1 MGVSSTRVGDH
12 RGSARTVQFLSNF
25 FHDHPHSEV
34 RAFRRIPHFPHTSH
48 KYFGQLSYSCATA
61 GSYCGRFG
69 PFSSIVFL
77 SFPGWQWS
85 AFSVGSI
92 PSQPLH
98 VFLASPSPS
107 PSYIFI
113 SSPRPHISFPID
125 KSKCLH
131 TLSSAACPILKS
143 PLFLFV
149 YFSTAHFYTCFS
161 FSSFIYIL

>member
-1 MGVSSTRVGDH
+1 
-12 RGSARTVQFLSNF
+12 
-25 FHDHPHSEV
+25 
-34 RAFRRIPHFPHTSH
+34 
-48 KYFGQLSYSCATA
+48 
-61 GSYCGRFG
+61 
-69 PFSSIVFL
+69 L

-98 VFLASPSPS
+98 IFLASPSPS

-125 KSKCLH
+125 NSKCLH
-131 TLSSAACPILKS
+131 TLSSSACPIHKS

-149 YFSTAHFYTCFS
+149 YISTAHFYTCFS